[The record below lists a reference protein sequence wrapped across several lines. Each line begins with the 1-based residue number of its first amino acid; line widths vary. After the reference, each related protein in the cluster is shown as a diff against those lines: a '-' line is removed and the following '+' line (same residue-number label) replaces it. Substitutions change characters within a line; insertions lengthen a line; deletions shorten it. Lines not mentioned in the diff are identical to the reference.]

1 MRTIERNEAI
11 QLMEEALSRIK
22 HPSGREQTGG
32 AYWRL
37 AVVLGDYLSPRLEAN
52 EGKQHADFIRE
63 THGVIIKR
71 TEGAG
76 CGS

>member
-37 AVVLGDYLSPRLEAN
+37 AVVLGDYLSPDR
-52 EGKQHADFIRE
+52 KS
-63 THGVIIKR
+63 VV
-71 TEGAG
+71 
-76 CGS
+76 